1 LFARPLLEVLYAPI
15 KAFKEITE
23 KPDFKAPL
31 LILVLVLCAT
41 AGTQYITASR
51 LYLEDRTPA
60 NDEWTESTE
69 PTSLWVSNGDIL
81 VSDDRVVGNCSIQSA
96 VLNET
101 QISLTLADIGPL
113 DLSREAGFEGLSF
126 RIKWTH
132 ENMVSPSSDATLRLL
147 SGTESRYFMS
157 HITSDLSESS
167 NAWANLTVRTGY
179 EENWDPVN
187 LPSWGN
193 ITGLQFLLSWSDT
206 DSGNLNLTLD
216 DVYFFKYVSFVNTEY
231 VGTLIVSSLL
241 DATIVFFLNWVVY
254 AAVLLVTVKLF
265 QEQTG
270 PWKPF
275 FTVVGYIFSVS
286 VIYVLVNAI
295 LFAVLPELR
304 LPAQTWPPTAE
315 EFSAVQALVQERWEP
330 TLTYNFG
337 LILPYIIDGWI
348 GLLLAVV
355 VHSLCKT
362 TWKKAVAIAVVA
374 SVLGFFMRT
383 LLI

>member
-1 LFARPLLEVLYAPI
+1 MFYTPI

-23 KPDFKAPL
+23 QPDFKAPL

-69 PTSLWVSNGDIL
+69 PTLLWVSNGAIL
-81 VSDDRVVGNCSIQSA
+81 VSEDRVVGNRSIQSS

-101 QISLTLADIGPL
+101 QISLKLADIGAL

-132 ENMVSPSSDATLRLL
+132 ENRIFPSSDATLRLF

-157 HITSDLSESS
+157 HITGDLSESS

-187 LPSWGN
+187 LPTWEN
-193 ITGLQFLLSWSDT
+193 ITGLQFLLNWSDV
-206 DSGNLNLTLD
+206 DSGKLNMTLD
-216 DVYFFKYVSFVNTEY
+216 DVYFFKYVSFVDTEY
-231 VGTLIVSSLL
+231 VGTLIVSALL
-241 DATIVFFLNWVVY
+241 DATIVFFINWVVY

-265 QEQTG
+265 QEKTG

-275 FTVVGYIFSVS
+275 FTVIGYVFSVS
-286 VIYVLVNAI
+286 VIYVLVNAV

-315 EFSAVQALVQERWEP
+315 EFSAVQVLVQERWEP
-330 TLTYNFG
+330 TLTYNVG

-355 VHSLCKT
+355 VHSLCET
-362 TWKKAVAIAVVA
+362 TWKKAMAIAVVA